1 MVEAHESCALANHNR
16 PDKRTALCAMQ
27 VVQGISSYD
36 SSADIWSFGI
46 TLLELACGKPPLATD
61 RRYSATKVRHA
72 YVLASSA
79 ARNVQWHSSMA
90 VHR

>member
-1 MVEAHESCALANHNR
+1 MACAIINHSSV
-16 PDKRTALCAMQ
+16 DKCTAVCAMQ

-61 RRYSATKVRHA
+61 RRYSATKVRR
-72 YVLASSA
+72 V
-79 ARNVQWHSSMA
+79 
-90 VHR
+90 

>member
-1 MVEAHESCALANHNR
+1 M
-16 PDKRTALCAMQ
+16 PFMQ

-61 RRYSATKVRHA
+61 RRYSATKVRRRQLNMHPDFTINR
-72 YVLASSA
+72 LM
-79 ARNVQWHSSMA
+79 RL
-90 VHR
+90 